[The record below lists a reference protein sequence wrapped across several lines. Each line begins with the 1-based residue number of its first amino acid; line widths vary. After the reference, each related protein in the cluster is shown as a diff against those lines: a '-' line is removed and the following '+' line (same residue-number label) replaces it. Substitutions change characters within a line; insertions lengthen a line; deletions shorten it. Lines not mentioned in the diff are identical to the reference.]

1 MTIFLPLNCT
11 FHKTSQMYL
20 NVLHKYLYCNV
31 NLNGEKI
38 KFLKIK
44 ICMIFEYVWNSREFS
59 GENGDWLS

>member
-1 MTIFLPLNCT
+1 
-11 FHKTSQMYL
+11 MYL